1 MLPRILLFA
10 FISIITFELVNFQS
24 LKLLYSNSFVYFC
37 CRIDYVQSKTF
48 WKNKKRYAY
57 LELENLRNFHSY
69 STIWHDGFPR
79 IAWAAVS
86 HI

>member
-24 LKLLYSNSFVYFC
+24 LKLLYSNFFVYFC

-48 WKNKKRYAY
+48 WKNMKRYAY
-57 LELENLRNFHSY
+57 LVDENVGNFH
-69 STIWHDGFPR
+69 
-79 IAWAAVS
+79 
-86 HI
+86 